1 MNMNIKMRMYPHWKD
16 SREEATDESFYSRRI
31 RALLVEEDALRSE
44 EEGFMQ
50 GYEEDFE
57 KEDDFSWLNERSSEE
72 VI

>member
-1 MNMNIKMRMYPHWKD
+1 MYPHWKD
-16 SREEATDESFYSRRI
+16 SQEGADESFYSKRI
-31 RALLVEEDALRSE
+31 RALLVEEDALRYE

-57 KEDDFSWLNERSSEE
+57 TEDDFSWLNEKSSEE